1 MRETSE
7 ICSAIIP
14 PEIIEHLWTIV
25 ELYGESRYVF
35 VLSSRRLGDTMVQ
48 DIKIILGSC
57 SYLHS
62 VYGFKPV
69 DFTIKVTCK
78 DENYRMTLI
87 PSAKAE
93 YEINRWAQKKLGL
106 NFHKKLS
113 PASQHF
119 RVRHA
124 Q

>member
-1 MRETSE
+1 MKETAE
-7 ICSAIIP
+7 ICSAFIP
-14 PEIIEHLWTIV
+14 SEIIEHLWTIV

-35 VLSSRRLGDTMVQ
+35 VLSSRRLGDSVVQ
-48 DIKIILGSC
+48 DIKIILGSR

-69 DFTIKVTCK
+69 NFTIKVTCK

-93 YEINRWAQKKLGL
+93 YEIKKWTRKKLGR
-106 NFHKKLS
+106 NFLKKLS
-113 PASQHF
+113 PSSQHF
-119 RVRHA
+119 RVRRA
-124 Q
+124 W